1 MATTTPSLRLAPE
14 GIRTAH
20 RTVTDRLRQAI
31 LAGELV
37 GGTRLIQAELADQ
50 LAVSV
55 TPVREALRDLA
66 SEGLVDFDAFRGA
79 VVHSPSLDELEEIY
93 ELRQL
98 LTPVAVRAGVEN
110 ITADEVD
117 RLVALAQAMRAEPDP
132 AVWVDLNRQFH
143 VLLDGASRRPRLQE
157 ILGRLADLSA
167 LYVGVSVGGR
177 KTRRQRA
184 DRDHVAIAN
193 AYRSGDVDAAVEISL
208 RHLSETLDV
217 ARRSLA

>member
-1 MATTTPSLRLAPE
+1 MATTPALGLAPE

-31 LAGELV
+31 LDGQLA
-37 GGTRLIQAELADQ
+37 GGTRLIQAELAEQ

-79 VVHSPSLDELEEIY
+79 VVHTPTLEELEEIY

-98 LTPVAVRAGVEN
+98 LAPVAVRAGVEN
-110 ITADEVD
+110 VTAEEVE
-117 RLVALAQAMRAEPDP
+117 RLVGLARAMRSEGDP
-132 AVWVDLNRQFH
+132 AEWVNLNRQFH
-143 VLLDGASRRPRLQE
+143 VLLDTAARRPRLQE

-167 LYVGVSVGGR
+167 LYVGVSVGQT

-184 DRDHVAIAN
+184 DRDHVAIAR
-193 AYRSGDVDAAVEISL
+193 AYRDGDADTAVEITL
-208 RHLSETLDV
+208 RHLSDTLEV
-217 ARRSLA
+217 VRRSLA